1 MTTWMLETVVDA
13 VPGGAILTV
22 RGRIGRVTAARFSDA
37 LRNARR
43 ETSCLIVDLTGVDYI
58 SGPGISALVET
69 AGAQGL
75 ILCGLRE
82 AVRNTLD
89 LAGVNG
95 LVRIEETREAAIEA
109 CKAGR

>member
-1 MTTWMLETVVDA
+1 MSTWKLETLVET

-22 RGRIGRVTAARFSDA
+22 RGRIGRVTADRFADA

-43 ETSCLIVDLTGVDYI
+43 ESARLVVDLAGVDYI
-58 SGPGISALVET
+58 SGPGISALVAT
-69 AGAQGL
+69 ADSTEAL
-75 ILCGLRE
+75 ILCGLGE

-95 LVRIEETREAAIEA
+95 RVTIEETRQSAIEKIA
-109 CKAGR
+109 L